1 MAKKKRKTAV
11 ARRRRRS
18 TNKPWYKDHTG
29 KLIAV
34 GTGIVLVLIP
44 EPVTTAT
51 GAVGLLTLTGLG
63 IITSVLGAAGIQA
76 SKR

>member
-1 MAKKKRKTAV
+1 MARKKRKTAV

-34 GTGIVLVLIP
+34 GTGLALVLIP
-44 EPVTTAT
+44 EPVSSA
-51 GAVGLLTLTGLG
+51 AGLGVLTLTGLG